1 MRKTLSIIPVIF
13 IAISS
18 PEIALATDSE
28 PNVLIPESISGQ
40 VTTST
45 EGLVEEFAL
54 SGTVVRLNG
63 RFQSV
68 TTATLDETG
77 RPVVK
82 CHTPGSGLGSSL
94 PSHDYPVNE

>member
-13 IAISS
+13 IAMSL
-18 PEIALATDSE
+18 PEIALAADE
-28 PNVLIPESISGQ
+28 PNVLIPDSIRGA

-45 EGLVEEFAL
+45 EGLVEESAL
-54 SGTVVRLNG
+54 SGTVVRLGG

-68 TTATLDETG
+68 TTATVDETG
-77 RPVVK
+77 RLVLK

-94 PSHDYPVNE
+94 PGHDHPVND